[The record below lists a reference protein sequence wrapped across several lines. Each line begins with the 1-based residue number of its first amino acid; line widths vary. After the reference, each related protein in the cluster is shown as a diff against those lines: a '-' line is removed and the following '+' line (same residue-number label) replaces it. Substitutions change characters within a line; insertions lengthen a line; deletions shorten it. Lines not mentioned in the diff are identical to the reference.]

1 MSAST
6 NSGQEHL
13 SGKHILSKYSCAR
26 MEGSSTASKPTK
38 SKQQQA
44 HIRDNSSVCVF
55 TLRPPVFSFMGVR
68 KGSKIIWLV
77 SMSTGDCLFPTEQRF
92 QAELT
97 SPQNDGT
104 ATQRHSQ
111 GGNMCGEEIGAGFT
125 RTPQQWPE
133 SELQLFFPDLSSLTG
148 ER

>member
-1 MSAST
+1 MDFIITRVFVWQLACNVSQHKQRPGASIRKT
-6 NSGQEHL
+6 HL
-13 SGKHILSKYSCAR
+13 IKVQQLLNG
-26 MEGSSTASKPTK
+26 
-38 SKQQQA
+38 KQQRGLRA
-44 HIRDNSSVCVF
+44 HKEQRLRANSSRRVTDNSSVCVF

-111 GGNMCGEEIGAGFT
+111 GGTSA
-125 RTPQQWPE
+125 
-133 SELQLFFPDLSSLTG
+133 
-148 ER
+148 ERR